1 MLRRSMTTADG
12 LRGEGLQAAFHEA
25 IAGRPDRLYMLLSTA
40 SGLPGTRVNMVLA
53 QAFAVECVGLGKAS
67 DRLVIEMCNLSADRA
82 PGDSG
87 GEFLPVCGVLAL
99 GTRAA
104 TDKDKKE
111 VLRKKALLVLHA
123 LSEDFRFRV
132 REVVPIALARIG
144 AVMGDA
150 LVHELASWTDGFFQG
165 AAALIA
171 MAQPNFLPTIDDA
184 EAVLA
189 RLDEAYALAKN
200 APRSAARYP
209 GFKALVDALG
219 TTTATLA
226 TRFGVPVFDHL
237 ATWSN
242 TQMKELRGAV
252 ETAIRSPK
260 LTSRYAQ
267 EVKRVQAALDA
278 SVPPPRDP
286 TLAVKGMR
294 GRGKK
299 RVRR

>member
-1 MLRRSMTTADG
+1 MLRRFMSTAEG
-12 LRGEGLQAAFHEA
+12 LRGDVLQAAFHEG
-25 IAGRPDRLYMLLSTA
+25 IAGRTERLYQLLSNA
-40 SGLPGTRVNMVLA
+40 SGLPGTRVNMTLA

-67 DRLVIEMCNLSADRA
+67 DTLVVAMCNLDAERA

-99 GTRAA
+99 GARAA
-104 TDKDKKE
+104 TDKNPA
-111 VLRKKALLVLHA
+111 VLRKKALLILHA

-132 REVVPIALARIG
+132 REVVPIALGRLG

-165 AAALIA
+165 AAALNA
-171 MAQPNFLPTIDDA
+171 MAQPNFLPKIDDA
-184 EAVLA
+184 EAAIA

-200 APRSAARYP
+200 APRSTARYP

-219 TTTATLA
+219 TAPAALA
-226 TRFGVPVFDHL
+226 TRFGVPVFDRL
-237 ATWSN
+237 AVWSN
-242 TQMKELRGAV
+242 TEMKELRGAV
-252 ETAIRSPK
+252 ETAIRSTK

-299 RVRR
+299 RDRR

>member
-1 MLRRSMTTADG
+1 MLRRFMTTAEG
-12 LRGEGLQAAFHEA
+12 LRGDALQAAFQEG
-25 IAGRPDRLYMLLSTA
+25 IAGRPDRLYILLSNA
-40 SGLPGTRVNMVLA
+40 SGLPGTRVNMTLA
-53 QAFAVECVGLGKAS
+53 QAFTVECLGRGKAA
-67 DRLVIEMCNLSADRA
+67 DKLIQEMCFLDADRA

-99 GTRAA
+99 AARAA
-104 TDKDKKE
+104 SDKNPL
-111 VLRKKALLVLHA
+111 LRKKALPILHA

-132 REVVPIALARIG
+132 REIVPIALARIG
-144 AVMGDA
+144 AVMGDE

-165 AAALIA
+165 AAALNA
-171 MAQPNFLPTIDDA
+171 MAQPNFLPVIDDA
-184 EAVLA
+184 AAAIA

-219 TTTATLA
+219 TAPAVLA
-226 TRFGVPVFDHL
+226 TRFGVPVFDRL
-237 ATWSN
+237 AVWSN
-242 TQMKELRGAV
+242 TEMKELRGAI

-299 RVRR
+299 RLRR

>member
-1 MLRRSMTTADG
+1 MLRPLMTTADG
-12 LRGEGLQAAFHEA
+12 LRGEGLQAAFQEG

-53 QAFAVECVGLGKAS
+53 QAFAVECVGRGKAS
-67 DRLVIEMCNLSADRA
+67 DNLVIEMCNLSAERA

-104 TDKDKKE
+104 TEKDPK
-111 VLRKKALLVLHA
+111 LRKKALLVLHA
-123 LSEDFRFRV
+123 LAEDFRFRV
-132 REVVPIALARIG
+132 REVVPIALGRLG

-150 LVHELASWTDGFFQG
+150 LVHEFASWTDGFFQG
-165 AAALIA
+165 AAALNA
-171 MAQPNFLPTIDDA
+171 MAQPNFLPKIDDA
-184 EAVLA
+184 GAALA

-219 TTTATLA
+219 TAPATLA
-226 TRFGVPVFDHL
+226 TRFGIPVFDHL
-237 ATWSN
+237 ALWSN
-242 TQMKELRGAV
+242 TQIKELRGAV
-252 ETAIRSPK
+252 ETAIRSGK

-299 RVRR
+299 RDRR

>member
-1 MLRRSMTTADG
+1 MLRRFMTTADG
-12 LRGEGLQAAFHEA
+12 LRGDALQAAFQEGV
-25 IAGRPDRLYMLLSTA
+25 AGRTERLYQLLSNA
-40 SGLPGTRVNMVLA
+40 SGLPGTRVNLTLA
-53 QAFAVECVGLGKAS
+53 QAFAVDCVGRGKVA
-67 DRLVIEMCNLSADRA
+67 DKLIFEMCNLDAERA

-87 GEFLPVCGVLAL
+87 GEFLPVCGVIAL
-99 GTRAA
+99 GLRASTEKNPA
-104 TDKDKKE
+104 F
-111 VLRKKALLVLHA
+111 RKKVLPILHA

-132 REVVPIALARIG
+132 REVVPIALGRIG
-144 AVMGDA
+144 AVMGDS
-150 LVHELASWTDGFFQG
+150 LVHEFASWTDGFFQG
-165 AAALIA
+165 AAALTA
-171 MAQPNFLPTIDDA
+171 MAQPNFLPTINDA
-184 EAVLA
+184 DAVLA

-200 APRSAARYP
+200 APRSASRYP

-219 TTTATLA
+219 TTSPVFA

-242 TQMKELRGAV
+242 TQIKELRGAI
-252 ETAIRSPK
+252 ETAIRSGK

-299 RVRR
+299 RDRR

>member
-1 MLRRSMTTADG
+1 MQTAFQ
-12 LRGEGLQAAFHEA
+12 EG
-25 IAGRPDRLYMLLSTA
+25 IAGRPARLYVLLSNA
-40 SGLPGTRVNMVLA
+40 SGLPGTRVNMTIA
-53 QAFAVECVGLGKAS
+53 QAFAVECVGLGKVS
-67 DRLVIEMCNLSADRA
+67 DKLVFEMCNLDADRA

-99 GTRAA
+99 GARAA
-104 TDKDKKE
+104 TDKTPA
-111 VLRKKALLVLHA
+111 LRKKALPILHA

-132 REVVPIALARIG
+132 REVVPVALGRIG

-150 LVHELASWTDGFFQG
+150 LVHEFASWTDGFFQG
-165 AAALIA
+165 AAALNA

-184 EAVLA
+184 DAALA

-200 APRSAARYP
+200 AARSASRYP

-219 TTTATLA
+219 TAPAALA

-237 ATWSN
+237 AVWSN
-242 TQMKELRGAV
+242 TEMKELRGAV
-252 ETAIRSPK
+252 ETAIRSGK

-299 RVRR
+299 RLRR

>member
-1 MLRRSMTTADG
+1 MTTAEG
-12 LRGEGLQAAFHEA
+12 LRGDALTTAFKDA
-25 IAGRPDRLYMLLSTA
+25 IAGRPDRLYVLLSNA
-40 SGLPGTRVNMVLA
+40 SGLPGTRVNLVLA
-53 QAFAVECVGLGKAS
+53 QAFAVDCVGLGKAS
-67 DRLVIEMCNLSADRA
+67 DKLVIEMCNLDAERA

-87 GEFLPVCGVLAL
+87 GEFLPVCGVMAL
-99 GTRAA
+99 GARAA
-104 TDKDKKE
+104 TDPNP
-111 VLRKKALLVLHA
+111 VLRKKALLILHA

-132 REVVPIALARIG
+132 REVVPIALGRLG

-150 LVHELASWTDGFFQG
+150 LVHEFAGWTDGFFQG
-165 AAALIA
+165 AAALHA
-171 MAQPNFLPTIDDA
+171 MAQPNFLPTINDVDA
-184 EAVLA
+184 ALA

-219 TTTATLA
+219 TAPAAMA

-242 TQMKELRGAV
+242 TQIKELRAAV

-260 LTSRYAQ
+260 LTSRYAD
-267 EVKRVQAALDA
+267 ETKRVQRALDA

-299 RVRR
+299 RDRR